1 MSKPN
6 ARTIVA
12 LVGAALLVF
21 VAAVATVVGLAV
33 RDADKPEPTITAYAH
48 GKSVTIEP
56 FMYCNVRMQD
66 CQVLPKD
73 DAALL
78 PIDISCPEGKDCRI
92 GEFANLDV
100 PAGYPLQLSLPKAI
114 SDSPWVAV
122 AYYGLPDGNVM
133 PQRLSHRDFDEGT
146 AAITIPS
153 APKLPLLG
161 VEIQLPILA
170 KDMSTGEEGY
180 LPHAAWSVRTAA

>member
-21 VAAVATVVGLAV
+21 VAAVATVVGFAV
-33 RDADKPEPTITAYAH
+33 RGADKPEPAITAYAH
-48 GKSVTIEP
+48 GKAITIEP
-56 FMYCNVRMQD
+56 FMYCNVQMQD

-73 DAALL
+73 DEAQL
-78 PIDISCPEGKDCRI
+78 PIELSCPEGKDCRI
-92 GEFANLDV
+92 GQSSELDV
-100 PAGYPLQLSLPKAI
+100 PAGYPLQLSLPKSI
-114 SDSPWVAV
+114 VNSPWVAV
-122 AYYGLPDGNVM
+122 AYYGMPDGNVM

-153 APKLPLLG
+153 AAELPLLG
-161 VEIQLPILA
+161 VEMQLPILA
-170 KDMSTGEEGY
+170 RDMTTGEEGY
-180 LPHAAWSVRTAA
+180 LPHAAWSVRTAD